1 VKNLPLNDSSPPTKL
16 DGDDHPLWKRLMH
29 GRGKDPIDAK
39 TASAKKRPEVV
50 DINAVRGFQAS
61 FSSTF
66 YILRFLQEME
76 LTEICR
82 HEAHT
87 KDKVICRNVQCRS
100 FCGTHK
106 RFVSDG
112 TAIITSGLLAGR
124 AVITIPSYG

>member
-1 VKNLPLNDSSPPTKL
+1 
-16 DGDDHPLWKRLMH
+16 MH